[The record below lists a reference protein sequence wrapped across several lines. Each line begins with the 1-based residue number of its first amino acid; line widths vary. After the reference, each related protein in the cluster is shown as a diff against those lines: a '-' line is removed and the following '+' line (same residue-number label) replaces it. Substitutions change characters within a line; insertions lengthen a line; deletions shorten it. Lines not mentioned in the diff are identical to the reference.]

1 MGNPFGSNNNLAARD
16 QNPFDEEPEV
26 VKKRE
31 KKSSKSSNKFARNSL
46 IGSLGLGS
54 HKEDSGAAEEEL
66 ARLRQENEWYNRQ
79 NKILQEDVQ
88 SKVRHFYKLGLDRE
102 NARKPFFELVKVK
115 TNLV

>member
-1 MGNPFGSNNNLAARD
+1 M
-16 QNPFDEEPEV
+16 

-88 SKVRHFYKLGLDRE
+88 SKVSSVIFSAYSYRQNGHFEDSFQLS
-102 NARKPFFELVKVK
+102 
-115 TNLV
+115 